1 LRVCGGSAEALG
13 DRESGALDAGCD
25 IWQDRSRVRTGNA
38 AQNLAVL
45 RHMALNLLRHAPG
58 KGSLKTK
65 RLRTALDDGYLLEV
79 LRQ

>member
-1 LRVCGGSAEALG
+1 
-13 DRESGALDAGCD
+13 
-25 IWQDRSRVRTGNA
+25 VRTGNA

>member
-1 LRVCGGSAEALG
+1 LRVCGGSA
-13 DRESGALDAGCD
+13 GAVGIENQVHWMLDVTFGE
-25 IWQDRSRVRTGNA
+25 DRSRVRTGNA

-65 RLRTALDDGYLLEV
+65 RLRAALDDGYLLEV